1 MDLLHKIQQRT
12 KDVTLGKDDAQP
24 LAGPCPL
31 VNVHVLDGSGGIL
44 TVGEGWLVT
53 VLLMAESTAD
63 RAGLSGRR

>member
-31 VNVHVLDGSGGIL
+31 VSVHVLDGSGGIL

-63 RAGLSGRR
+63 RAGL